1 MLQNKTQGAA
11 SIRKCLAVIDAFTL
25 AVPRLTLSEIAKAI
39 KAPMPTVSRIV
50 AVLCEEG
57 FLEKNDDRTYQ
68 LGWKCCRMGAVFDAG
83 MPIKTLALP
92 HMKKLRDTCNE
103 TVSLY
108 LRRGIE
114 RICYEQV
121 QSAHALKRISVPGEM
136 YPLWAGGTGK
146 CFLAYMSADEI
157 QAVKEAAPCAYQQR
171 WDSVMKQAQLVRISG
186 YSYSIAEREAGISS
200 VAAPVFDFTGKP
212 AACLTISGPSIR
224 FTDELVSK
232 IILAILNESRE
243 LSLSLGA
250 SDAMV
255 RFPVPANFPHLQSL

>member
-11 SIRKCLAVIDAFTL
+11 SIRKCLAILDAFTL
-25 AVPRLTLSEIAKAI
+25 AAPRLTLSEISKTI

-57 FLEKNDDRTYQ
+57 FLEKNNDRTYQ
-68 LGWKCCRMGAVFDAG
+68 PGWKCCRLGAVFDAG
-83 MPIKTLALP
+83 TPIKTLALP
-92 HMKKLRDTCNE
+92 RMKKLRDICNE

-108 LRRGIE
+108 LRRGLE

-146 CFLAYMSADEI
+146 CFLAYMPPEEVESVKKSAPDAF
-157 QAVKEAAPCAYQQR
+157 QKR
-171 WDSVMKQAQLVRISG
+171 WDIIMEQVRLVRKCG

-200 VAAPVFDFTGKP
+200 VAAPVFDFTGQP
-212 AACLTISGPSIR
+212 VACLTISGPSIR

-232 IILAILNESRE
+232 IITSILSEARE

-250 SDAMV
+250 ENEMV
-255 RFPVPANFPHLQSL
+255 SFPKPVNFPHLQS